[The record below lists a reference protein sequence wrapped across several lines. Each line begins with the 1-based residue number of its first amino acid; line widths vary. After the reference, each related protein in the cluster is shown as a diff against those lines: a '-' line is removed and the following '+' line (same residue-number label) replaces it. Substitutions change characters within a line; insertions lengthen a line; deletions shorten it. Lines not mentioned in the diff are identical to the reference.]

1 MVKIKGFAERLKKCL
16 KGRKFRKF
24 WGQVYD
30 SFKNYNAGLQINR
43 RDSQKHDP
51 FVLRLSKTGLIFMK
65 NCGFYDEV
73 KYLPTQA

>member
-43 RDSQKHDP
+43 RDIQKHDP